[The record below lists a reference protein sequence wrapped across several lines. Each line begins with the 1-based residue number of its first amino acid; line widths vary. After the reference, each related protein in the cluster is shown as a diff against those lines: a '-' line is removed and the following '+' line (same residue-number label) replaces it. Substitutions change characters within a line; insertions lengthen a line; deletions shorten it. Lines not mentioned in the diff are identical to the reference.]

1 VAEVKKAPPLPP
13 PKPEE
18 IKEKSLDDIIL
29 EFLEQD
35 NKAKNK

>member
-1 VAEVKKAPPLPP
+1 VAEVRKAPPPP

>member
-1 VAEVKKAPPLPP
+1 VAEVKKASPPP